1 MFYELLWAICI
12 SMLLGV
18 ALGCWLTVCSINY
31 LLSRDVMTIFYN
43 GGRAE
48 EFRMW

>member
-1 MFYELLWAICI
+1 MYSTLATIAI
-12 SMLLGV
+12 SMLLGI

-43 GGRAE
+43 GERAE